1 MYFHYLSSGFR
12 MLVAECC
19 ISFLKKKIIFL
30 SDGENITQFS
40 QEQNS
45 SEGVHVDADESK
57 NAT

>member
-1 MYFHYLSSGFR
+1 